1 MYFPSTILE
10 LTPQGGFCSL
20 ETALRTS
27 GLQTEHRLPGDG
39 VTRSPNSPQNSRFL
53 RPGNP
58 SSFLQKN
65 QYQPLA
71 PHLSVPKRVSNM
83 CNNTMADSTNQH
95 MNVVLATLPQCNSS
109 KPSPCPRSG
118 RNCQELLR
126 PSQTISGQPMLC
138 LQTACA
144 EGGLQTA
151 KPSRG
156 VVEFSDGVILI
167 ATRALYLEAGR
178 MNWSRGENKGR
189 RTSKIT
195 K

>member
-1 MYFPSTILE
+1 M
-10 LTPQGGFCSL
+10 
-20 ETALRTS
+20 R
-27 GLQTEHRLPGDG
+27 
-39 VTRSPNSPQNSRFL
+39 
-53 RPGNP
+53 
-58 SSFLQKN
+58 
-65 QYQPLA
+65 
-71 PHLSVPKRVSNM
+71 
-83 CNNTMADSTNQH
+83 NNTMADSTNQH

-156 VVEFSDGVILI
+156 VRTVQKAMFAPIVAFCILSQVEETKAGIVFLELTI
-167 ATRALYLEAGR
+167 A
-178 MNWSRGENKGR
+178 
-189 RTSKIT
+189 
-195 K
+195 